1 MGIGAIGAVGGVGFQ
16 PYIYN
21 VNTVSS
27 SSLNRVNAIGSDVAK
42 APSTDYSALYDE
54 GENIN
59 PLRKGETKNFA
70 DILASQMAMSRL
82 HAERLMPQ
90 AAEQADQMDQAAVA
104 LAGGQSVA

>member
-1 MGIGAIGAVGGVGFQ
+1 MAIGAIGAIGAVGIGFR

-27 SSLNRVNAIGSDVAK
+27 SSLNRISPIGSDVAK

-54 GENIN
+54 SENIN

-70 DILASQMAMSRL
+70 DVLASQMAMSRL

-90 AAEQADQMDQAAVA
+90 A
-104 LAGGQSVA
+104 G

>member
-1 MGIGAIGAVGGVGFQ
+1 MGIGAIGGIGAVMYR

-21 VNTVSS
+21 VNSVSAS
-27 SSLNRVNAIGSDVAK
+27 SMNRVKPIGDDVAK

-70 DILASQMAMSRL
+70 DVLASQMAMSRL

-90 AAEQADQMDQAAVA
+90 AAEQMDAVA
-104 LAGGQSVA
+104 VGIAGSESAA

>member
-1 MGIGAIGAVGGVGFQ
+1 MGIGAIGAVGAVGIGFR

-27 SSLNRVNAIGSDVAK
+27 SSLSRINPIGSDVAK

-54 GENIN
+54 SENIN

-70 DILASQMAMSRL
+70 DVLASQMAMSRL

-90 AAEQADQMDQAAVA
+90 EE
-104 LAGGQSVA
+104 

>member
-1 MGIGAIGAVGGVGFQ
+1 MGIGAIGEVGAVGIGFR

-21 VNTVSS
+21 VNTVGS
-27 SSLNRVNAIGSDVAK
+27 SSLNRIRPIGSDVAK

-70 DILASQMAMSRL
+70 DVLASQMAMSRL

-90 AAEQADQMDQAAVA
+90 E
-104 LAGGQSVA
+104 G

>member
-1 MGIGAIGAVGGVGFQ
+1 MGIGAIGAIGFQ
-16 PYIYN
+16 PYIYR
-21 VNTVSS
+21 VNAVGP
-27 SSLNRVNAIGSDVAK
+27 SSLNRISPVGGDVAK

-70 DILASQMAMSRL
+70 DVLASQMAMSRL

-90 AAEQADQMDQAAVA
+90 AAEQTEAVA
-104 LAGGQSVA
+104 TGMAGSESAA